1 MWQYCFDEIITGG
14 ARALAGAGD
23 TIIIVAVEDLGIVFA
38 INEMIGF
45 AR

>member
-1 MWQYCFDEIITGG
+1 
-14 ARALAGAGD
+14 LAGAGD

-45 AR
+45 AC